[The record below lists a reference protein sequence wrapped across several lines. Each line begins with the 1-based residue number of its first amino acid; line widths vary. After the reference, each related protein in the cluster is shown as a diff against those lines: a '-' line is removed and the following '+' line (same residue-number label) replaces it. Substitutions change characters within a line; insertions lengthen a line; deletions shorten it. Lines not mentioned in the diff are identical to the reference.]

1 MGVVYKAEDTR
12 LRRFVA
18 LKFLPEDLAKDPHAL
33 ARFQIEAQ
41 AASALNHPNICTIY
55 DVGEAEGKAFIA
67 MEFLD
72 GATLKHLINARPLS
86 LEQILSIGTDIA
98 EALDGAHAQGIIHR
112 DLKPANIFVTKW
124 GHSKILDFGLAK
136 VSAPGKSSAEDS
148 QTVGSTTADPQHLT
162 SPGTTLG
169 TVSYMS
175 PEQVQAK
182 ELDARSDLFSFG
194 VTLYEM
200 STGILPFRGESSGLI
215 LEAILNRA
223 PTPPVRL
230 NPDLPVALEYII
242 NRALEKDRNLRYQ
255 HASEMRAELMRLKRD
270 SDSGRS
276 AASGEQAPALASGS
290 GSGDRGAEPS
300 ASSAP
305 WEVAVRSLSQSLD
318 HRVQTRRYKR
328 AIAALAVLA
337 AVMVVAAGLGIY
349 ALLQKR
355 KVPFRVM
362 SMTRVTDS
370 GNASSAAISPDGV
383 YVLHVDTENGMQ
395 SLWLR
400 HIPTGSNTRVVPPT
414 EERYLGLTFSKD
426 GNHFY
431 FIRSDKNHPGVR
443 MLYRAPVLGGEAR
456 LVLADVDSPISFSPD
471 GKRFV
476 FQRGHPATGET
487 QLVIANSDGSDE
499 KVLAT
504 RKSPETFQPTASW
517 SPDGKLVATVVILN
531 GSAESVQTVDVATG
545 ASSIL
550 TGPERSASDVG
561 DAQAVRWTPDGRGL
575 LISHETLDHPGTF
588 HLSYVAYPSG
598 VVLPIT
604 NDLNSYD
611 RMALDVTADGKTLAT
626 VQEERD
632 FSLWMM
638 PAEANATAKA
648 RQVGT
653 AKSESSHVDWT
664 MDGRL
669 LTSSGF
675 DYQVQSPDGGGK
687 TTVYS
692 SGLPSFE
699 PAVCGHYLIVPTL
712 DLGKGNNL
720 VRVDL
725 NDGAKKQLTFAK
737 YASEPACS
745 PDGQWVVYVSNDAG
759 PRELFKIPVD
769 GGAAQK
775 LTSLDSYYPTYS
787 PDGKLIAF
795 NYAEGDTPQTYRL
808 KEGVISSDDGKQVY
822 TFDTD
827 PRLRSRIHFT
837 PDGKALAWPI
847 FDGSAGNIWVQPLAG
862 GPPKR
867 LTQFPIE
874 TIADFSFSP
883 DGKWMALLRGH
894 VSKDVVLIK
903 DASR

>member
-12 LRRFVA
+12 LHRFVA
-18 LKFLPEDLAKDPHAL
+18 LKFLPEGLGDDPHAL
-33 ARFQIEAQ
+33 ARFQIEAR

-72 GATLKHLINARPLS
+72 GATLKHLISGRALG
-86 LEQILSIGTDIA
+86 LEKILSIGADIA

-124 GHSKILDFGLAK
+124 GHAKILDFGLAK
-136 VSAPGKSSAEDS
+136 VSTPGKSSSENS
-148 QTVGSTTADPQHLT
+148 QTLGSTTADPEHLT

-182 ELDARSDLFSFG
+182 ELDARTDLFSFG
-194 VTLYEM
+194 VVLYEM
-200 STGILPFRGESSGLI
+200 ATGILPFRGESSGLI

-230 NPDLPVALEYII
+230 NPDLPAGLEYII

-255 HASEMRAELMRLKRD
+255 HASEMRAELLRLKRD

-276 AASGEQAPALASGS
+276 PTAGGQAPPLASASGVPTAEASG
-290 GSGDRGAEPS
+290 
-300 ASSAP
+300 SSAP

-318 HRVQTRRYKR
+318 HRAQTRRYKR
-328 AIAALAVLA
+328 TIATLTIVLGLA
-337 AVMVVAAGLGIY
+337 AAAAIIGGFWLRSRR
-349 ALLQKR
+349 AP
-355 KVPFRVM
+355 PFRNM

-383 YVLHVDTENGMQ
+383 YVLHVDTEDGME

-414 EERYLGLTFSKD
+414 EERYAGLTFSKD

-431 FIRSDKNHPGVR
+431 FTRSDKNHPGVR

-471 GKRFV
+471 GARFV
-476 FQRGHPATGET
+476 FERGRPATGET
-487 QLVIANSDGSDE
+487 LLVIANADGSDE

-504 RKSPETFQPTASW
+504 RKSPEVFRPTASW
-517 SPDGKLVATVVILN
+517 SPDGKLVATVAIVN
-531 GSAESVQTVDVATG
+531 ASAESVQAVDVATG
-545 ASSIL
+545 ASSML
-550 TGPERSASDVG
+550 TGPERSATDVG
-561 DAQAVRWTPDGRGL
+561 DAQAVRWMPDGRGL
-575 LISHETLDHPGTF
+575 LISHETLVHPGTF

-632 FSLWMM
+632 FTPWVM
-638 PAEANATAKA
+638 PAEANATTRA

-653 AKSESSHVDWT
+653 AKSASSQVDWT
-664 MDGRL
+664 MDGQL

-687 TTVYS
+687 TTAYS
-692 SGLPSFE
+692 SNLPSFE

-712 DLGKGNNL
+712 DFGKGNNL
-720 VRVDL
+720 VQVDL

-737 YASEPACS
+737 YAAEAACS
-745 PDGQWVVYVSNDAG
+745 PDGKWIVYVSNDAG
-759 PRELFKIPVD
+759 PQELFKMPVD

-775 LTSLDSYYPTYS
+775 LSGLDSHYPTFS

-795 NYAEGDTPQTYRL
+795 NYAEGETAQTYRI
-808 KEGVISSDDGKQVY
+808 KIGVISSGGGKQIY
-822 TFDTD
+822 ALDTD

-837 PDGKALAWPI
+837 PDGRALAWPI
-847 FDGSAGNIWVQPLAG
+847 ISGGAGNIWIQPLTG
-862 GPPKR
+862 GPPKQF
-867 LTQFPIE
+867 TQFSTE
-874 TIADFSFSP
+874 TIQDFAFSP
-883 DGKWMALLRGH
+883 DGKWVAMLRGH

-903 DASR
+903 DVGR

>member
-12 LRRFVA
+12 LHRFVA
-18 LKFLPEDLAKDPHAL
+18 LKFLPDGLGNDPHAL
-33 ARFQIEAQ
+33 ARFQIEAR

-72 GATLKHLINARPLS
+72 GATLKHLISGRALG
-86 LEQILSIGTDIA
+86 LDKILSIGADIA

-124 GHSKILDFGLAK
+124 GHAKILDFGLAK
-136 VSAPGKSSAEDS
+136 VSTPGKSSAENS
-148 QTVGSTTADPQHLT
+148 ETLGSTTADPEHLT

-182 ELDARSDLFSFG
+182 ELDARTDLFSFG
-194 VTLYEM
+194 VVLYEM
-200 STGILPFRGESSGLI
+200 ATGILPFRGESSGLI

-230 NPDLPVALEYII
+230 NPDLPAALEYII

-255 HASEMRAELMRLKRD
+255 FASEMRAELLRLKRD

-276 AASGEQAPALASGS
+276 AASGGQASPPASDSRVQGHEASGS
-290 GSGDRGAEPS
+290 S
-300 ASSAP
+300 AA

-318 HRVQTRRYKR
+318 HRAQTTKYKR
-328 AIAALAVLA
+328 VIVTLASVLVLA
-337 AVMVVAAGLGIY
+337 AVAATVGVFWLR
-349 ALLQKR
+349 AR
-355 KVPFRVM
+355 RASPFRNM

-383 YVLHVDTENGMQ
+383 YVLHVDAENGMQ

-456 LVLADVDSPISFSPD
+456 LVLTDVDSPISFSPD
-471 GKRFV
+471 GTRFV
-476 FQRGHPATGET
+476 FQRGHPASGET
-487 QLVIANSDGSDE
+487 QLVIANTDGSNE

-504 RKSPETFQPTASW
+504 RKSPEALQPTASW

-531 GSAESVQTVDVATG
+531 GSAESVQTVDISTG

-550 TGPERSASDVG
+550 TGPERSATDVG
-561 DAQAVRWTPDGRGL
+561 DAQGLRWMPDGRGL

-598 VVLPIT
+598 IVLPIT

-611 RMALDVTADGKTLAT
+611 RVALDVTADGKTLAT
-626 VQEERD
+626 VREERD
-632 FSLWMM
+632 FGLWVM

-664 MDGRL
+664 GDGQL
-669 LTSSGF
+669 LTSAGF
-675 DYQVQSPDGGGK
+675 DYQTQSPDGGGK

-692 SGLPSFE
+692 SNLPSFD
-699 PAVCGHYLIVPTL
+699 PAVCGGNLIVPTL
-712 DLGKGNNL
+712 DFGKGNNL
-720 VRVDL
+720 VLVDL
-725 NDGAKKQLTFAK
+725 NDGSKKQLTFDK
-737 YASEPACS
+737 YADEPACS
-745 PDGQWVVYVSNDAG
+745 PDGNWVAYVSNDAG
-759 PRELFKIPVD
+759 PRELFKVPVAR
-769 GGAAQK
+769 GAAQK
-775 LTSLDSYYPTYS
+775 LSVLDSYYPTFS

-795 NYAEGDTPQTYRL
+795 NYVEGDTPQTFRM
-808 KEGVISSDDGKQVY
+808 KIGVISSDGGKQIH

-827 PRLRSRIHFT
+827 PRLRNRIHFT

-847 FDGSAGNIWVQPLAG
+847 FDGGAGNIWIQPLTG
-862 GPPKR
+862 GPPR
-867 LTQFPIE
+867 QITQFPRE

-894 VSKDVVLIK
+894 ITKDVVLIK
-903 DASR
+903 DVSR

>member
-12 LRRFVA
+12 LHRFVA
-18 LKFLPEDLAKDPHAL
+18 LKFLPEGLGDDPHAL
-33 ARFQIEAQ
+33 ARFQIEAR

-55 DVGEAEGKAFIA
+55 DIGEAEGKAFIA

-72 GATLKHLINARPLS
+72 GSTLKHLISGRALG
-86 LEQILSIGTDIA
+86 LEKILSIGADIA

-124 GHSKILDFGLAK
+124 GHAKILDFGLAK
-136 VSAPGKSSAEDS
+136 VSTPGKSSSDNS
-148 QTVGSTTADPQHLT
+148 QTLGATTADPEHLT

-182 ELDARSDLFSFG
+182 ELDARTDLFSFG
-194 VTLYEM
+194 VVLYEM
-200 STGILPFRGESSGLI
+200 ATGILPFRGESSGLI

-230 NPDLPVALEYII
+230 NPDLPAALEYII

-276 AASGEQAPALASGS
+276 AGAGGQASPVASASGVE
-290 GSGDRGAEPS
+290 GAEPS
-300 ASSAP
+300 ASSAA

-318 HRVQTRRYKR
+318 HRAQTTKYKR
-328 AIAALAVLA
+328 VIITLATVLVLA
-337 AVMVVAAGLGIY
+337 AVAATVGVFWLR
-349 ALLQKR
+349 AR
-355 KVPFRVM
+355 RASPFRNM

-383 YVLHVDTENGMQ
+383 YVLHVDAENGMQ

-456 LVLADVDSPISFSPD
+456 LVLTDVDSPISFSPD
-471 GKRFV
+471 GTRFV
-476 FQRGHPATGET
+476 FQRGHPASGET
-487 QLVIANSDGSDE
+487 QLVIANADGSNE
-499 KVLAT
+499 TVIAT
-504 RKSPETFQPTASW
+504 RKSPEAFEPTASW
-517 SPDGKLVATVVILN
+517 SPDGKRVATVVVLN

-545 ASSIL
+545 ASSVL
-550 TGPERSASDVG
+550 TGPERSATDVG
-561 DAQAVRWTPDGRGL
+561 DAQAVRWMQDGRGL

-611 RMALDVTADGKTLAT
+611 RMALDVTADEKTLAT
-626 VQEERD
+626 VREERD
-632 FSLWMM
+632 FALWVM

-664 MDGRL
+664 GDGRL
-669 LTSSGF
+669 LTTAGF
-675 DYQVQSPDGGGK
+675 DYQAQSPDGGGK

-692 SGLPSFE
+692 SNLPSFD
-699 PAVCGHYLIVPTL
+699 PAVCSRYLIVPTL
-712 DLGKGNNL
+712 DFGKGTNL

-725 NDGAKKQLTFAK
+725 NDGSKKQLTFDK
-737 YASEPACS
+737 YADEPACS
-745 PDGQWVVYVSNDAG
+745 PDGNWVAYVSNDAG
-759 PRELFKIPVD
+759 PRELFKISIE

-775 LTSLDSYYPTYS
+775 LSGLDSYYPTYS

-795 NYAEGDTPQTYRL
+795 NYVEGDTPQTFRM
-808 KEGVISSDDGKQVY
+808 KIGVISSDGGKQIH

-827 PRLRSRIHFT
+827 PRLRNRIHFT

-847 FDGSAGNIWVQPLAG
+847 FDGGAGNIWIQPLAG
-862 GPPKR
+862 GAPR
-867 LTQFPIE
+867 QITQFPRE
-874 TIADFSFSP
+874 TIADFSLSP

-894 VSKDVVLIK
+894 VTKDVVLIK
-903 DASR
+903 DVGR